1 MKKIIAVA
9 LLASVIWAADFTG
22 YTTEQLISMRGTVA
36 VQDRVDFRAEMQK
49 RIQTM
54 TPQQRQLFMQ
64 SKKNRSGMGAG
75 RGAGGMGQGRGR
87 QGGAGMGV
95 YGN

>member
-1 MKKIIAVA
+1 MKKIIAIA
-9 LLASVIWAADFTG
+9 FLASVVWAVDFTG
-22 YTTEQLISMRGTVA
+22 YTTDQLINMRGTVA
-36 VQDRVDFRAEMQK
+36 VQDRADFRTEMQK

-87 QGGAGMGV
+87 QGGAGMGM
-95 YGN
+95 YSN